1 MIVLKTW
8 RLIQETSEEKLFYW
22 SSIDSL
28 TYGICRDLLDKLDTS
43 STLARS
49 IELYEF
55 RNSRSEFR
63 LMLMYLFRISFLTT
77 LDIYIRLILR
87 AITHEYSDQELN
99 FLCEKLLRLYWD
111 PCKRVSQELVT
122 DWRFVH
128 QRKEGYYKI
137 KSNWILERKFNCRLV
152 FWDRLG

>member
-43 STLARS
+43 STLAQS

-111 PCKRVSQELVT
+111 SCKRVSQELVT

>member
-1 MIVLKTW
+1 M
-8 RLIQETSEEKLFYW
+8 IQETSEEKLFYW

-28 TYGICRDLLDKLDTS
+28 TYGICRDLLDKLNTS

-49 IELYEF
+49 IELYKF

-63 LMLMYLFRISFLTT
+63 LMLLYLFRISFLTT
-77 LDIYIRLILR
+77 LDIYVRLILR

-111 PCKRVSQELVT
+111 PCKRVSQELVI